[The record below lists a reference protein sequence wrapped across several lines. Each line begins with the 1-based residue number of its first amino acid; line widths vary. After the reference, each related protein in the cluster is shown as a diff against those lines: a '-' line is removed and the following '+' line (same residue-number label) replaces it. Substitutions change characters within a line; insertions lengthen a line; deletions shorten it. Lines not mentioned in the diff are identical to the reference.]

1 MGLVHWKKKNTSRPP
16 NSQSSIPLYIIQYKY
31 FFYFIF
37 THKSEKF
44 SQFYFS
50 ANLRSLFHFI
60 PIYLLISQDI
70 VTNPYD
76 IFFFEKYKWQD
87 CNPYDKIRVTRQDH
101 SVMRLAGFE
110 RQISPP
116 SPIKKEQLPIY
127 NHREVPAAAG
137 SSFYNHRELLARSSL
152 LFENDISSKLA
163 NVSRYVFDSLP
174 LHFIPVKAQSTYFL
188 YISSNI
194 SISFIL
200 FSHTNPKIFPNFT
213 LVQV

>member
-1 MGLVHWKKKNTSRPP
+1 MLGNCWGFNCAAKGMRNIQVNESEDFLWWMKEEWKWFKG
-16 NSQSSIPLYIIQYKY
+16 I
-31 FFYFIF
+31 
-37 THKSEKF
+37 
-44 SQFYFS
+44 
-50 ANLRSLFHFI
+50 
-60 PIYLLISQDI
+60 
-70 VTNPYD
+70 
-76 IFFFEKYKWQD
+76 
-87 CNPYDKIRVTRQDH
+87 
-101 SVMRLAGFE
+101 RLAGFE
-110 RQISPP
+110 KQISPP